1 MSRRLPSLI
10 LAAALTL
17 GVAPHARAQRLEGS
31 ASVQR
36 LTYKYKDDVGPDV
49 LRGTMLG
56 ASGSVYLGIVRLGV
70 SGFTGQLS
78 GGTSLANRSLRGT
91 ALNLGFRPMP
101 SLEVGL
107 EAQARRE
114 AVDTAVVLQR
124 LLGAYTKLV
133 ADFGTTGLQG
143 TGELGFFPV
152 RSATNIDPV
161 NAALRAGIGVRYA
174 PYTSAVMV
182 ELAYRLFRLDHRST
196 TGAIRLE
203 QDESLVL
210 SLGLRR

>member
-1 MSRRLPSLI
+1 MIRALPSLS

-17 GVAPHARAQRLEGS
+17 GVAARAHAQRLEGT
-31 ASVQR
+31 ASVQQ
-36 LTYKYKDDVGPDV
+36 LTYKYKDDVGRDR
-49 LRGTMLG
+49 LRGMMLG
-56 ASGSVYLGIVRLGV
+56 ASGSVSFGIVRLGL
-70 SGFTGQLS
+70 SGFTGQLT
-78 GGTSLANRSLRGT
+78 GGTSLSNRSLRGT
-91 ALNLGFRPMP
+91 AINLGFRPSP
-101 SLEVGL
+101 SLEVGV

-114 AVDTAVVLQR
+114 AVDTAIVLQR
-124 LLGAYTKLV
+124 LLGAYTRLT

-152 RSATNIDPV
+152 RSATNIDPA

-182 ELAYRLFRLDHRST
+182 ELAYRMFRLDHRST
-196 TGAIRLE
+196 TGAMRLE